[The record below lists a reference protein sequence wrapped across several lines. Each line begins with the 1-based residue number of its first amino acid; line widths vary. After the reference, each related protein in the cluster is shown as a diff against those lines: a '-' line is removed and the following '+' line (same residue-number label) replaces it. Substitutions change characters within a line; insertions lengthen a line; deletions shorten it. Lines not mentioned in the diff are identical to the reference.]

1 MSNTIAPALPPT
13 ASTDSSMPSASMMR
27 WTAEALAL
35 IGYRPADAFL
45 LGLDSGVARA
55 LALSMA
61 TAEALRSCIP

>member
-1 MSNTIAPALPPT
+1 MSSTLAQVPAIP
-13 ASTDSSMPSASMMR
+13 ASTDVPSASMMR

-61 TAEALRSCIP
+61 TAEAMRSCIP